1 MPSGEGRPF
10 VLVAQHDRSFVRA
23 ADLAAVVDAMAAAN
37 ALAPLSRNT
46 PGYAKKD
53 GASFRLNY
61 VGFPTSTTATHARHV
76 LSKYALEIAPF
87 EAPTTTTTTTKTSVA
102 LLPLLQFYDSMH
114 VASTR
119 WYLSRVFGR
128 ERYCT
133 LPKGGFIEDTLGQ
146 LMLRA
151 ARGRRARRKRRR
163 RRRPA
168 PRRIRKQKRITRRRA
183 SSTRYERR
191 TALSART

>member
-1 MPSGEGRPF
+1 
-10 VLVAQHDRSFVRA
+10 
-23 ADLAAVVDAMAAAN
+23 
-37 ALAPLSRNT
+37 
-46 PGYAKKD
+46 
-53 GASFRLNY
+53 
-61 VGFPTSTTATHARHV
+61 V

-87 EAPTTTTTTTKTSVA
+87 EAPTSSDVTDASFNAKLSSDVASSDSSPPNPKTENVA

-146 LMLRA
+146 LMLRTARDA
-151 ARGRRARRKRRR
+151 ARAARVAGDAAEKKQRRGR
-163 RRRPA
+163 
-168 PRRIRKQKRITRRRA
+168 
-183 SSTRYERR
+183 
-191 TALSART
+191 